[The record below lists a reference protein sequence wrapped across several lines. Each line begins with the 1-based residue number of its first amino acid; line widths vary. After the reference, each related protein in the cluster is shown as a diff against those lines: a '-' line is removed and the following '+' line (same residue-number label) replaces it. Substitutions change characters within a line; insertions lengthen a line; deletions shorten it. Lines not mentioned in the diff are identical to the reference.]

1 MDMDFRSAAP
11 SRKIRDYCFS
21 IAEKFP
27 SVSLFTI
34 GCSLSGQ
41 PIDCMS
47 IGAGEICH
55 IVVGAHHASEHITA
69 LICVKFVCDL
79 AKAVRD
85 GMFLAGFDAKQIFSR
100 RKIFVVPVIN
110 PDGTDIQQGVF
121 PCGHILFPRLVSM
134 NPSGRDFTHWQ
145 ANARGVDLN
154 HNYDAGFADC
164 RLLERNAGIYSG
176 GPSRFCGQYP
186 ESEPETHALCNL
198 TRFLAPQLK
207 TAVALHTQGEE
218 IYYDYLGDCP
228 RGSLMLAECFSRVSG
243 YTVSKPS
250 GIASYG
256 GYKDWVISKLGIP
269 AFTIERGKG
278 ENPLPPSDFDNIYKK
293 VLPILLTAAAFG

>member
-1 MDMDFRSAAP
+1 MDIDFGLAAP
-11 SRKIRDYCFS
+11 SRKVREYCFS
-21 IAEKFP
+21 IAEEFP

-34 GCSLSGQ
+34 GHSLSGQ
-41 PIDCMS
+41 PIDCMTLGS
-47 IGAGEICH
+47 GDVCH
-55 IVVGAHHASEHITA
+55 LVVGAHHGSEHITA
-69 LICVKFVCDL
+69 LVCVRFLRDC
-79 AKAVRD
+79 AKSIRD
-85 GMFLAGFDAKQIFSR
+85 GIFLAGFDTKHIFSR
-100 RKIFVVPVIN
+100 RKIFVIPVIN
-110 PDGTDIQQGVF
+110 PDGIDIQQGA
-121 PCGHILFPRLVSM
+121 FPREHVLYPRLISM

-154 HNYDAGFADC
+154 HNYDAGFAEC
-164 RLLERNAGIYSG
+164 RVLERKAGIYSG
-176 GPSRFCGQYP
+176 CPTRFGGQYP
-186 ESEPETHALCNL
+186 ESEPETQALCNL
-198 TRFLAPQLK
+198 TRFLSSRLK

-243 YTVSKPS
+243 YSVSKPS

-269 AFTIERGKG
+269 AFTIECGKG
-278 ENPLPPSDFDNIYKK
+278 ENPLPPCDFDKIYKK